1 MDVIEFYSNVDDIEK
16 SDIKNGFYME
26 ELLGDDYYP
35 INELDKID
43 SSLSYSKA
51 IFKFNKYGNDD
62 LMRTLCQIKP
72 SDFLPSFGKAPYCF
86 DTKMLSKN
94 SMKISPTVLFPDVFD
109 KASYAFFGHQFH
121 HLLKDKNVE
130 EIKIRNRVSDVIPL
144 FYELMC
150 ADDEDNK
157 LVAKEIIKRRIFLL
171 QLEKRK
177 RDDIDTLQLFNSYY
191 YALGLFLKYK
201 KDDLIV
207 LRLIS
212 RVLMGE
218 ITTLELLTMLNLYE
232 EDLDY
237 EVSRQLETIK
247 QNILR

>member
-1 MDVIEFYSNVDDIEK
+1 MLRKELVKPFINSTIMVVAANQQK
-16 SDIKNGFYME
+16 S
-26 ELLGDDYYP
+26 
-35 INELDKID
+35 
-43 SSLSYSKA
+43 
-51 IFKFNKYGNDD
+51 
-62 LMRTLCQIKP
+62 
-72 SDFLPSFGKAPYCF
+72 
-86 DTKMLSKN
+86 
-94 SMKISPTVLFPDVFD
+94 
-109 KASYAFFGHQFH
+109 FGHQFH

-171 QLEKRK
+171 QLEKSK

-247 QNILR
+247 QNILRQYVFFICVIGIILYFLHIII